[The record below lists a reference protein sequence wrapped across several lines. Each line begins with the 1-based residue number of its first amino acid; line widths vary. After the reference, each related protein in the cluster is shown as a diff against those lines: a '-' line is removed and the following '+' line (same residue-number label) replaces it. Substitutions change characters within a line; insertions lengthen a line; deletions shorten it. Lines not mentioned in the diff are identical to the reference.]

1 MPLVAV
7 FSIYSQSTFISLPE
21 QMSAVVVGRVE
32 QQLVLV
38 PPLSL
43 LLLISTIAI
52 VLMYARNTIKHSL
65 CVSLFSR
72 VAPSVD
78 YCDGKLDK

>member
-21 QMSAVVVGRVE
+21 QMSVVAVVGRVE

-38 PPLSL
+38 PPLPRV
-43 LLLISTIAI
+43 LLISTI

-72 VAPSVD
+72 E
-78 YCDGKLDK
+78 

>member
-21 QMSAVVVGRVE
+21 QMSAVAVVGRVE

-38 PPLSL
+38 PPLPFC
-43 LLLISTIAI
+43 LLISTTI

-72 VAPSVD
+72 E
-78 YCDGKLDK
+78 